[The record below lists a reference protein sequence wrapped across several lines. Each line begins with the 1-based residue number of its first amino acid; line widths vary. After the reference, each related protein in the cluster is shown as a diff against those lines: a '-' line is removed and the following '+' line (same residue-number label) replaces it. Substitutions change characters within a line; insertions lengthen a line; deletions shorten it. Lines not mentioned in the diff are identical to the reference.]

1 MQGAVGLTEQQ
12 KEAVLAA
19 RHDLLSRMT
28 SVLEER
34 QSLVNSLQ
42 VTHIFTPASCKGPEH
57 HASLTLFIGEH
68 ENTITQLL

>member
-1 MQGAVGLTEQQ
+1 MQGAVHLTEQQ

-34 QSLVNSLQ
+34 QCLVNSLQ
-42 VTHIFTPASCKGPEH
+42 VAHTSLSSNQRPRKGN
-57 HASLTLFIGEH
+57 A
-68 ENTITQLL
+68 

>member
-12 KEAVLAA
+12 KEAVLAT

-42 VTHIFTPASCKGPEH
+42 VKRVSSTAPCKSPKQ
-57 HASLTLFIGEH
+57 HASLEFT
-68 ENTITQLL
+68 NVRP

>member
-1 MQGAVGLTEQQ
+1 MGLTEQQ
-12 KEAVLAA
+12 KEAVLAT

-42 VTHIFTPASCKGPEH
+42 VTHLLLSHHGIF
-57 HASLTLFIGEH
+57 
-68 ENTITQLL
+68 QLLCLALFTIKSNRGTP

>member
-12 KEAVLAA
+12 KEAVLTA
-19 RHDLLSRMT
+19 RNDLLSRMT

-42 VTHIFTPASCKGPEH
+42 VNLARCPAHAKLSFSAHIYTATAACS
-57 HASLTLFIGEH
+57 SS
-68 ENTITQLL
+68 